1 MLRSQPFWV
10 SSDVNSHCNVK
21 NLNLH
26 SSLDKEAAKL
36 ATKFKNFKQLVKQ
49 GLNFKSSSF
58 AVIMKNSVSTEK
70 FGSGS

>member
-49 GLNFKSSSF
+49 GLKE
-58 AVIMKNSVSTEK
+58 AVLQS
-70 FGSGS
+70 